1 MLEVVVKDSLD
12 WLAAQ
17 VVKDVAVLF
26 LIANNAIPTLMMLP
40 QLYVVNALMDS
51 SVAMVPVSHVLHY
64 LIASPVLLVMP
75 AFVVLEILGLIMV
88 FASLDLHALLVTV
101 TLVYQEMQQI
111 AKGVILAL
119 LLLLMVHVNWMHARL
134 VL

>member
-1 MLEVVVKDSLD
+1 MLEAAATDSLD

-40 QLYVVNALMDS
+40 QLYAVNALMDS

-88 FASLDLHALLVTV
+88 SASLDLSVLLVTV